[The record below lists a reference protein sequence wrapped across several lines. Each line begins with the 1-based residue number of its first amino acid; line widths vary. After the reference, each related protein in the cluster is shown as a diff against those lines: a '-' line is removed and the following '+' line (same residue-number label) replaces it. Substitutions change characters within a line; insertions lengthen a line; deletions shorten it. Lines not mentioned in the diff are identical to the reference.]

1 MVIRWEEE
9 DCLGGKFGWLLGG
22 NSMVIGWEEEDREGG
37 NSVGREVIQL

>member
-9 DCLGGKFGWLLGG
+9 ECAGGKFGWQGG